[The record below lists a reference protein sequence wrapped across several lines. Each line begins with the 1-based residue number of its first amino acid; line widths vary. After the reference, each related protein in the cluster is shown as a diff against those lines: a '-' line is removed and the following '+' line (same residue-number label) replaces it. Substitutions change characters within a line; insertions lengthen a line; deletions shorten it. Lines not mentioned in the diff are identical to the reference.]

1 MDEEELEQPSSKI
14 NLGSFFERV
23 DSVEKVANNALSRAN
38 ANLGL
43 ISNQKLIINSLS
55 VTIEAMETKIRD
67 IANYIIIEKKL
78 EKDVEEDRALEE
90 QDRLQKQAMVERA
103 TTIMGEPGP
112 QGEPG
117 SPAEQQGGG
126 SSLLGTL
133 LKLGIGAFT
142 LKFIWPAILPLAGGL
157 LKGALAK
164 FAIFSIGGLGGL
176 IKAMLVGS
184 GLTGLGFGIGA
195 LFEKFANKTDDSFK
209 KAGES
214 AAKKIEEFKFNEKGE
229 VSGGEGT
236 LEVEGGEVSGG
247 EGTLEVEG
255 GEEVEKENLVNGD
268 ESMKNTLIKKDLIK
282 GKPIRNRRGR
292 IIGYEKV
299 EKETSESTYKSGENP
314 EKDNLIKLLVK
325 EEEKKEKELEAAADE
340 DFNTVNSEL
349 ETISEA
355 IDNLKF
361 NEKEN
366 EFGGYDYL
374 QNFLKEQNIKVEGNK
389 EPFATDKVEP
399 VDNQSK
405 IEVETKN
412 KNLDLSS
419 DNIEGDMTQA
429 IAKTNERIDNL
440 IGAENKEQ
448 NNGNLVS
455 ANKPNVTEATLKLA
469 AAPLPF
475 VKVIKNNQLS
485 TSPKSYNGL
494 PPEIAAMIS

>member
-38 ANLGL
+38 ANLG
-43 ISNQKLIINSLS
+43 IINNQKLIINSLS

-78 EKDVEEDRALEE
+78 EKDVEEDRLLEE

-117 SPAEQQGGG
+117 QPAEQQGGGG

-133 LKLGIGAFT
+133 LKLGIGAFA
-142 LKFIWPAILPLAGGL
+142 LKFLWPALLPAFKGVLAGVLKGVFSWTGLKLAGL
-157 LKGALAK
+157 LGAIIGSIPLIGK
-164 FAIFSIGGLGGL
+164 YGPKIKDGIVDTFS
-176 IKAMLVGS
+176 
-184 GLTGLGFGIGA
+184 GI
-195 LFEKFANKTDDSFK
+195 S
-209 KAGES
+209 S
-214 AAKKIEEFKFNEKGE
+214 W
-229 VSGGEGT
+229 V
-236 LEVEGGEVSGG
+236 
-247 EGTLEVEG
+247 
-255 GEEVEKENLVNGD
+255 ENLVKGVDKDGRVSDGAGGGTGNPTNVRGSGQRQPLLEGD
-268 ESMKNTLIKKDLIK
+268 ESMRNTLSEKDLMVTP
-282 GKPIRNRRGR
+282 GTR
-292 IIGYEKV
+292 IDEYGAEGGG
-299 EKETSESTYKSGENP
+299 EPSSGDLSMFDE
-314 EKDNLIKLLVK
+314 
-325 EEEKKEKELEAAADE
+325 EEEKKFNVIEGEQDMTTEQLEREIAAHETKIEKMKEEGKNERKIMFEEKQMEIKKEA
-340 DFNTVNSEL
+340 
-349 ETISEA
+349 
-355 IDNLKF
+355 LKRKQLGLPVDAKTKYRF
-361 NEKEN
+361 
-366 EFGGYDYL
+366 
-374 QNFLKEQNIKVEGNK
+374 
-389 EPFATDKVEP
+389 VEP
-399 VDNQSK
+399 IKSGT
-405 IEVETKN
+405 EE
-412 KNLDLSS
+412 LDLSS
-419 DNIEGDMTQA
+419 DNVDSDMTQA

-440 IGAENKEQ
+440 IGGENKEQ

>member
-38 ANLGL
+38 ANLGI

-78 EKDVEEDRALEE
+78 EKDVEEDRLLEE

-117 SPAEQQGGG
+117 QPAEQQKG

-133 LKLGIGAFT
+133 LRLGIGAFAI
-142 LKFIWPAILPLAGGL
+142 KFLWPALLPL
-157 LKGALAK
+157 LKGSLGALGK
-164 FAIFSIGGLGGL
+164 LVFSKLG
-176 IKAMLVGS
+176 A
-184 GLTGLGFGIGA
+184 GIGA
-195 LFEKFANKTDDSFK
+195 AVGGTILSLPLLRRFRDPFQKKSEELGSGVGDFVAEKVNTI
-209 KAGES
+209 GEDGS
-214 AAKKIEEFKFNEKGE
+214 VDTG
-229 VSGGEGT
+229 SGGQVVSESNVDINDKNVDNLEDT
-236 LEVEGGEVSGG
+236 LE
-247 EGTLEVEG
+247 
-255 GEEVEKENLVNGD
+255 D
-268 ESMKNTLIKKDLIK
+268 KDLIPTYDK
-282 GKPIRNRRGR
+282 NRRELR
-292 IIGYEKV
+292 KTRRKV
-299 EKETSESTYKSGENP
+299 TEENDTDDVSVTSSVEYTSKGNLETGLLEVVPEST
-314 EKDNLIKLLVK
+314 DNIVKAKQHLYQTEITKL
-325 EEEKKEKELEAAADE
+325 EKKLAKGFNEEDE
-340 DFNTVNSEL
+340 RKLKQYKKLYDDTL
-349 ETISEA
+349 ETP
-355 IDNLKF
+355 F
-361 NEKEN
+361 
-366 EFGGYDYL
+366 Y
-374 QNFLKEQNIKVEGNK
+374 NK
-389 EPFATDKVEP
+389 EPFAADKVGKVDLQSKEYLEAKRINESLKIEP
-399 VDNQSK
+399 VDS
-405 IEVETKN
+405 
-412 KNLDLSS
+412 
-419 DNIEGDMTQA
+419 DMTQA
-429 IAKTNERIDNL
+429 ISKTNERIDNI

>member
-38 ANLGL
+38 ANLGI

-78 EKDVEEDRALEE
+78 EKDIEEDRSLEE

-112 QGEPG
+112 QGEQG
-117 SPAEQQGGG
+117 QPAEEQKG

-133 LKLGIGAFT
+133 LRLGIGAFA
-142 LKFIWPAILPLAGGL
+142 LKFIWPALLPL
-157 LKGALAK
+157 LKGSLGALGK
-164 FAIFSIGGLGGL
+164 LVFSKLG
-176 IKAMLVGS
+176 A
-184 GLTGLGFGIGA
+184 GIGA
-195 LFEKFANKTDDSFK
+195 AVGGTLLSLPLLRRFKDPFQKKSEELGSGVGDFVAEKVNTIGVDGSVDT
-209 KAGES
+209 G
-214 AAKKIEEFKFNEKGE
+214 
-229 VSGGEGT
+229 SGGEVVSESNVDINDKNVDNLEDT
-236 LEVEGGEVSGG
+236 LE
-247 EGTLEVEG
+247 
-255 GEEVEKENLVNGD
+255 D
-268 ESMKNTLIKKDLIK
+268 KDLIPAYEK
-282 GKPIRNRRGR
+282 NRRGQR
-292 IIGYEKV
+292 KSKGKV
-299 EKETSESTYKSGENP
+299 TSESTYKSGENP
-314 EKDNLIKLLVK
+314 EKDKLIKLLEK
-325 EEEKKEKELEAAADE
+325 EEVKKEKELEEAADE
-340 DFNTVNSEL
+340 DFNTVSYEL
-349 ETISEA
+349 ETIDEA
-355 IDNLKF
+355 INNLKL
-361 NEKEN
+361 NTKDN

-389 EPFATDKVEP
+389 EPFAADKVGK
-399 VDNQSK
+399 VDLQSK
-405 IEVETKN
+405 EYLEAKRINESLKI
-412 KNLDLSS
+412 DPIDS
-419 DNIEGDMTQA
+419 DTTQA
-429 IAKTNERIDNL
+429 IAKTNERIDNI

-455 ANKPNVTEATLKLA
+455 ANKPNVTDAKLKIA

>member
-38 ANLGL
+38 ANLGI

-78 EKDVEEDRALEE
+78 EKDIEEDRLLEE

-117 SPAEQQGGG
+117 QPAEQQKG

-133 LKLGIGAFT
+133 LRLGIGAFAI
-142 LKFIWPAILPLAGGL
+142 KFLWPALLPL
-157 LKGALAK
+157 LKGSLGALGK
-164 FAIFSIGGLGGL
+164 LVFSKLG
-176 IKAMLVGS
+176 A
-184 GLTGLGFGIGA
+184 GIGA
-195 LFEKFANKTDDSFK
+195 AVGGTILSLPLLKRFRDPFQRKAEELGENTGKYVAEKVNSI
-209 KAGES
+209 GEDGS
-214 AAKKIEEFKFNEKGE
+214 VDTG
-229 VSGGEGT
+229 SGGQ
-236 LEVEGGEVSGG
+236 VVSQ
-247 EGTLEVEG
+247 T
-255 GEEVEKENLVNGD
+255 NLADGD
-268 ESMKNTLIKKDLIK
+268 ESMRKTLTEKDLMVTPGTRIDEYGAEGGGEPSSGDLSMFNEEDK
-282 GKPIRNRRGR
+282 KKFNVIEGEQDITAEQLEREIAAHENKIEKMREEGKNYRVIAF
-292 IIGYEKV
+292 
-299 EKETSESTYKSGENP
+299 
-314 EKDNLIKLLVK
+314 
-325 EEEKKEKELEAAADE
+325 EEKKMELKKEVLKRKQLGMGDYEAK
-340 DFNTVNSEL
+340 TKYR
-349 ETISEA
+349 I
-355 IDNLKF
+355 
-361 NEKEN
+361 
-366 EFGGYDYL
+366 
-374 QNFLKEQNIKVEGNK
+374 
-389 EPFATDKVEP
+389 VEP
-399 VDNQSK
+399 IKSGT
-405 IEVETKN
+405 EE
-412 KNLDLSS
+412 LDLSS
-419 DNIEGDMTQA
+419 NNINGDMTQA

-440 IGAENKEQ
+440 IGGENVEQ

-455 ANKPNVTEATLKLA
+455 ANKPNVTDAKLKIA

>member
-1 MDEEELEQPSSKI
+1 MDEEELEQSSSKI

-38 ANLGL
+38 ANLGI

-117 SPAEQQGGG
+117 QPAEQQKG

-133 LKLGIGAFT
+133 LRLGIGAFA
-142 LKFIWPAILPLAGGL
+142 LKFLWPAILPALKGVLAGVLKGVFSWTGLKLAGL
-157 LKGALAK
+157 LGAIIGSIPLIGK
-164 FAIFSIGGLGGL
+164 FGPKIKDGIVDTFS
-176 IKAMLVGS
+176 
-184 GLTGLGFGIGA
+184 GI
-195 LFEKFANKTDDSFK
+195 S
-209 KAGES
+209 S
-214 AAKKIEEFKFNEKGE
+214 W
-229 VSGGEGT
+229 V
-236 LEVEGGEVSGG
+236 
-247 EGTLEVEG
+247 
-255 GEEVEKENLVNGD
+255 ENLVKGVDKDGRVSDGAGGGTGNPTNVRGSGARQPLLEGD
-268 ESMKNTLIKKDLIK
+268 ESMKETLEKNDLVKGEPIKNK
-282 GKPIRNRRGR
+282 RGR

-299 EKETSESTYKSGENP
+299 EVTSESTYKSGENP
-314 EKDNLIKLLVK
+314 EKDNLIKSLVK
-325 EEEKKEKELEAAADE
+325 EEEKKEKELEEAADE

-355 IDNLKF
+355 IDNLKY

-389 EPFATDKVEP
+389 EPFAADKVGK
-399 VDNQSK
+399 VDLQSEEYLEAKRINESLK
-405 IEVETKN
+405 I
-412 KNLDLSS
+412 DPIDS
-419 DNIEGDMTQA
+419 DTTQA
-429 IAKTNERIDNL
+429 IAKTNERIDNI
-440 IGAENKEQ
+440 IGGENKEQ

>member
-38 ANLGL
+38 ANLGI

-117 SPAEQQGGG
+117 QPAEQQKG

-133 LKLGIGAFT
+133 LRLGIGAFA
-142 LKFIWPAILPLAGGL
+142 LKFLWPALLPL
-157 LKGALAK
+157 LKGSLATLGK
-164 FAIFSIGGLGGL
+164 IVFSKLG
-176 IKAMLVGS
+176 A
-184 GLTGLGFGIGA
+184 GIGLA
-195 LFEKFANKTDDSFK
+195 VGGTLLSLPLLRRFK
-209 KAGES
+209 DPFQKKSEELGEGVGEFV
-214 AAKKIEEFKFNEKGE
+214 AAKVNTIDEKGS
-229 VSGGEGT
+229 VDTGSGGEVISESNVNINDKNVDN
-236 LEVEGGEVSGG
+236 LE
-247 EGTLEVEG
+247 
-255 GEEVEKENLVNGD
+255 D
-268 ESMKNTLIKKDLIK
+268 TLIEKDLVK
-282 GKPIRNRRGR
+282 GKPIKNKRGR

-299 EKETSESTYKSGENP
+299 EVTSESTYKSGENP
-314 EKDNLIKLLVK
+314 EKDNLIKSLVK
-325 EEEKKEKELEAAADE
+325 EEEKKEKELEEAADE

-355 IDNLKF
+355 IDNLKY

-374 QNFLKEQNIKVEGNK
+374 QNFLKEQNVKVEGNK
-389 EPFATDKVEP
+389 EPFAADKVGK
-399 VDNQSK
+399 VDLQSEEYLEAKRINESLK
-405 IEVETKN
+405 IDPIDSNT
-412 KNLDLSS
+412 
-419 DNIEGDMTQA
+419 TQA
-429 IAKTNERIDNL
+429 IAKTNERIDNI

-455 ANKPNVTEATLKLA
+455 ANKPNVTDAKLKVA

>member
-38 ANLGL
+38 ANLGI

-67 IANYIIIEKKL
+67 IANYIIIEKKV

-117 SPAEQQGGG
+117 QPAEQQKG

-133 LKLGIGAFT
+133 LRLGIGAFAI
-142 LKFIWPAILPLAGGL
+142 KFLWPALLPL
-157 LKGALAK
+157 LKGSLGALGK
-164 FAIFSIGGLGGL
+164 LVFSKLG
-176 IKAMLVGS
+176 A
-184 GLTGLGFGIGA
+184 GIGA
-195 LFEKFANKTDDSFK
+195 AVGGTILSLPLLKRFRDPFQRKAEELGENTGNYVAEKVNSI
-209 KAGES
+209 GEDGS
-214 AAKKIEEFKFNEKGE
+214 VDTG
-229 VSGGEGT
+229 SGGQ
-236 LEVEGGEVSGG
+236 VVSQ
-247 EGTLEVEG
+247 T
-255 GEEVEKENLVNGD
+255 NLAEGD
-268 ESMKNTLIKKDLIK
+268 ESMRNTLSEKDLMVTP
-282 GKPIRNRRGR
+282 GTR
-292 IIGYEKV
+292 IDEYGAEGGGEPSSGDLSMFDEDEVNFKTKF
-299 EKETSESTYKSGENP
+299 KEGSFEFSSSKEGNVTSTSEKMEGVTRFDMKTGKAYIFGQEVSTDDYMEYINTP
-314 EKDNLIKLLVK
+314 RLERQEKIKEILI
-325 EEEKKEKELEAAADE
+325 
-340 DFNTVNSEL
+340 
-349 ETISEA
+349 ET
-355 IDNLKF
+355 
-361 NEKEN
+361 
-366 EFGGYDYL
+366 
-374 QNFLKEQNIKVEGNK
+374 
-389 EPFATDKVEP
+389 
-399 VDNQSK
+399 
-405 IEVETKN
+405 ETKN

-419 DNIEGDMTQA
+419 NNVDGDMTQA
-429 IAKTNERIDNL
+429 IAKTNERIDNI

-455 ANKPNVTEATLKLA
+455 ANKPNVTDPKLKIA

>member
-14 NLGSFFERV
+14 NVGSFFERV

-38 ANLGL
+38 ANLGI
-43 ISNQKLIINSLS
+43 ISNQKLIINSLN

-78 EKDVEEDRALEE
+78 EKDIEEDRLLEE

-117 SPAEQQGGG
+117 QPAEQQKG

-133 LKLGIGAFT
+133 LRLGIGAFAI
-142 LKFIWPAILPLAGGL
+142 KFLWPALLPL
-157 LKGALAK
+157 LKGSLGALGK
-164 FAIFSIGGLGGL
+164 LVFSKLGAGIGLAVGGTL
-176 IKAMLVGS
+176 LSLPLLRRFKDPFQKKSEELGS
-184 GLTGLGFGIGA
+184 GVGDFVAEKVNTIGEDGSVDTG
-195 LFEKFANKTDDSFK
+195 
-209 KAGES
+209 
-214 AAKKIEEFKFNEKGE
+214 
-229 VSGGEGT
+229 SGGQVVSESNVDINDKNVDNLEDT
-236 LEVEGGEVSGG
+236 LE
-247 EGTLEVEG
+247 
-255 GEEVEKENLVNGD
+255 D
-268 ESMKNTLIKKDLIK
+268 KDLIPTYEK
-282 GKPIRNRRGR
+282 NRRR
-292 IIGYEKV
+292 NKNLIK
-299 EKETSESTYKSGENP
+299 KETSESTYKSGENP

-325 EEEKKEKELEAAADE
+325 EEEKKEKELEEAADE

-389 EPFATDKVEP
+389 EPFAADKVGE
-399 VDNQSK
+399 VDLQSK
-405 IEVETKN
+405 EYLEAKIINVSLKI
-412 KNLDLSS
+412 DPIDS
-419 DNIEGDMTQA
+419 DTTQA
-429 IAKTNERIDNL
+429 IAKTNERIDNI

-455 ANKPNVTEATLKLA
+455 ANKPNVTDAKLKIA